1 VAIFAK
7 ACFGHPSPSKRQKL
21 NATAD
26 AFGAPIRPRHHVP
39 TQQGVGT
46 LAPNDLTPCRMAFYF
61 VSTFAIAQT
70 PTKQP
75 ALRLSRTKNLHF
87 AKAPFPGFS
96 AEALIRE
103 SDTAARIRSDEFALI
118 LLDSGNHSAKVVAK
132 KILNSLLS
140 PFMINN
146 QQFSIGSSIGIA
158 IYPQDGSDSDTLLQ
172 QADRAMYFAKNN
184 NKAYAF
190 CTPELDEE
198 GKRRLEI
205 EQGLRKA
212 LIENNKTGPVELT
225 LVYQSK
231 YYLHDNSIQGYEVL
245 IRWQHPELGI
255 ISPSEFI
262 PLAEQ
267 TGLIVDLSRWV
278 ITQASLQALQ
288 WEKDG
293 IKFKNLAIKISA
305 IELINFELA
314 QNIISQIDAT
324 GAQREWIEIEM
335 TESAVMKMPDVSIKF
350 IEDLVNAGVLVIIDS
365 FGTGHSSISYLKTLP
380 ASYLKTEVSQ

>member
-1 VAIFAK
+1 D
-7 ACFGHPSPSKRQKL
+7 
-21 NATAD
+21 T
-26 AFGAPIRPRHHVP
+26 
-39 TQQGVGT
+39 
-46 LAPNDLTPCRMAFYF
+46 
-61 VSTFAIAQT
+61 
-70 PTKQP
+70 TKQP

-231 YYLHDNSIQGYEVL
+231 HYLHDNSIQGYEVL